1 MSPWAVALLA
11 AAATAAWVPPAR
23 GRPSILVPG
32 AVPGGATG
40 AAEPAAAQGW
50 MRRHRWLL
58 ALCAAAVGPTV
69 VGGATGAVAGPVLAV
84 VVWVVVGRSE
94 PPALRRRREQVRR
107 DLPHLVGL
115 LAVALRAGAAPGDAV
130 AVAGAALPGAAA
142 DHLLALTSRL
152 GLGVDPGAVWHDVAG
167 DPLLAPLG
175 RALARAHTSGSSVV
189 EAVEDL
195 ADALAREAGADAED
209 LARSVG
215 VRAAVPLG
223 VCLLPAFV
231 LVGIVPLAAGL
242 MRTLL

>member
-1 MSPWAVALLA
+1 MSTWLVALVAGGAVAC
-11 AAATAAWVPPAR
+11 WVPPLRAGPAR
-23 GRPSILVPG
+23 VGPDVRARPD
-32 AVPGGATG
+32 
-40 AAEPAAAQGW
+40 AEQPEGW
-50 MRRHRWLL
+50 MRRHRLLL
-58 ALCAAAVGPTV
+58 ALCATAAGPTV
-69 VGGATGAVAGPVLAV
+69 VGGATGAVVGVLLAAT
-84 VVWVVVGRSE
+84 VWVLVGRSE
-94 PPALRRRREQVRR
+94 PPAVRRRREQVRR

-115 LAVALRAGAAPGDAV
+115 LAVALRSGTAPGEAV
-130 AVAGAALPGAAA
+130 AVAGAALPGPAA

-152 GLGVDPGAVWHDVAG
+152 GLGVDPGTVWRDVAR
-167 DPLLAPLG
+167 DPQLAPLG
-175 RALARAHTSGSSVV
+175 RALARAHGSGSSVV

-195 ADALAREAGADAED
+195 SDALGRESRADAED

>member
-1 MSPWAVALLA
+1 
-11 AAATAAWVPPAR
+11 
-23 GRPSILVPG
+23 
-32 AVPGGATG
+32 
-40 AAEPAAAQGW
+40 
-50 MRRHRWLL
+50 MRRHRLLL

-69 VGGATGAVAGPVLAV
+69 LGGATGAVVGPLLAV
-84 VVWVVVGRSE
+84 VVWVLVGRSE
-94 PPALRRRREQVRR
+94 SPALRRRRELVRR

-115 LAVALRAGAAPGDAV
+115 LAVGLRSGAAPAEAV
-130 AVAGAALPGAAA
+130 AVACAALPGPAA
-142 DHLLALTSRL
+142 DHLVALTSRL
-152 GLGVDPGAVWHDVAG
+152 GLGVDPGAVWHDVG
-167 DPLLAPLG
+167 LDPLLAPLG
-175 RALARAHTSGSSVV
+175 RALARAHMSGSSVV

-195 ADALAREAGADAED
+195 ADTLGRESRADAED

>member
-1 MSPWAVALLA
+1 MSPWLVALLA
-11 AAATAAWVPPAR
+11 GAAAACWVPPRR
-23 GRPSILVPG
+23 GRPARRG
-32 AVPGGATG
+32 
-40 AAEPAAAQGW
+40 PAAGGRTDAEQPQGW
-50 MRRHRWLL
+50 MRRHRSLL
-58 ALCAAAVGPTV
+58 ALCAAASGPTV
-69 VGGATGAVAGPVLAV
+69 VGGPTGAVLGPLLAGL
-84 VVWVVVGRSE
+84 VWVLVGRSE
-94 PPALRRRREQVRR
+94 PPGERRRREQVRR

-115 LAVALRAGAAPGDAV
+115 LAVALRAGVSPGEAV
-130 AVAGAALPGAAA
+130 SVAGAALPGPAA

-152 GLGVDPGAVWHDVAG
+152 GLGVDPGLVWHDVAR
-167 DPLLAPLG
+167 DPQLAPLG

-195 ADALAREAGADAED
+195 SDALGREARADAED

>member
-1 MSPWAVALLA
+1 MSTWVSALVALLA
-11 AAATAAWVPPAR
+11 AGVLALAVPPSRVRPLTPPDATARAGPAR
-23 GRPSILVPG
+23 
-32 AVPGGATG
+32 
-40 AAEPAAAQGW
+40 AEGW
-50 MRRHRWLL
+50 MRRHRLL
-58 ALCAAAVGPTV
+58 LSGCAAAVGPTV
-69 VGGATGAVAGPVLAV
+69 LGGAAGALVGPALAA
-84 VVWVVVGRSE
+84 VVWVLVGRAES
-94 PPALRRRREQVRR
+94 PAVRRRRDQVRR

-115 LAVALRAGAAPGDAV
+115 LAVALRSGAAPGEAV
-130 AVAGAALPGAAA
+130 TVGCAALPGPAAE
-142 DHLLALTSRL
+142 HLGALTSRL
-152 GLGVDPGAVWHDVAG
+152 GLGVDPGVVWRDVAQ
-167 DPLLAPLG
+167 DPWLGPLG

-195 ADALAREAGADAED
+195 ADALARESRADAED

>member
-1 MSPWAVALLA
+1 MSPWAVALVA
-11 AAATAAWVPPAR
+11 AASVLLALPPAR
-23 GRPSILVPG
+23 GRPVVV
-32 AVPGGATG
+32 AVGSATG
-40 AAEPAAAQGW
+40 RPTSADGW
-50 MRRHRWLL
+50 MRRHRLLL
-58 ALCAAAVGPTV
+58 AGAAAAVGPTLL
-69 VGGATGAVAGPVLAV
+69 GGATGAVVGPVVAV
-84 VVWVVVGRSE
+84 VVWVLVGRSE
-94 PPALRRRREQVRR
+94 PPAARRRRDQVRR

-115 LAVALRAGAAPGDAV
+115 LAVALRSGAAPGEAV
-130 AVAGAALPGAAA
+130 AVACAALPGPAAE
-142 DHLLALTSRL
+142 HLVVLTSRL
-152 GLGVDPGAVWHDVAG
+152 GLGVDPGTVWRDVAQ

-195 ADALAREAGADAED
+195 ADTLARESRADAED

-242 MRTLL
+242 MRTIL

>member
-1 MSPWAVALLA
+1 MSAWQSALVALL
-11 AAATAAWVPPAR
+11 TAGALALAVPPSR
-23 GRPSILVPG
+23 GRALRPPDG
-32 AVPGGATG
+32 
-40 AAEPAAAQGW
+40 PARAGPASDEGW
-50 MRRHRWLL
+50 MRRHRLLL
-58 ALCAAAVGPTV
+58 AGCAAAVGPTV
-69 VGGATGAVAGPVLAV
+69 LGGGTGAVAGPVLAA
-84 VVWVVVGRSE
+84 VVWVLVGRSE
-94 PPALRRRREQVRR
+94 PPAVRRRREQVRR

-115 LAVALRAGAAPGDAV
+115 LAVALRSGAAPAEAV
-130 AVAGAALPGAAA
+130 TVACAALPGPAAE
-142 DHLLALTSRL
+142 HLGALTSRL
-152 GLGVDPGAVWHDVAG
+152 GLGVDPGAVWRDVAQ

-195 ADALAREAGADAED
+195 ADALARESRADAED